1 MEQQQPMGEEWA
13 LMRHSSTVGLGAG
26 SGVSGDGSR
35 TRGPGGLE
43 ELKWKNQEI
52 KCKECIVSK

>member
-1 MEQQQPMGEEWA
+1 MRKEWA
-13 LMRHSSTVGLGAG
+13 LTRHSSILGLGAG
-26 SGVSGDGSR
+26 SGVSREGSR

>member
-1 MEQQQPMGEEWA
+1 MGEEWA

-26 SGVSGDGSR
+26 SGVSGDGSH